1 MRILAIIGF
10 LTHIAM
16 LALIMGSC
24 NQMNANRQEPKAP
37 TPTVETSAAE
47 LTKNSNSYNKN
58 SNSYNRYEEYSLE
71 GCQYIV
77 VGFGKERWG
86 SHKGNCSSPIHD
98 K

>member
-1 MRILAIIGF
+1 MKILTIIGF
-10 LTHIAM
+10 LAHIAM

-24 NQMNANRQEPKAP
+24 DQMNANRQEPKAP
-37 TPTVETSAAE
+37 TPTVETSVAE
-47 LTKNSNSYNKN
+47 LTKNSNSYNT
-58 SNSYNRYEEYSLE
+58 YEEYSLE

>member
-1 MRILAIIGF
+1 MKILTIIGF
-10 LTHIAM
+10 LAHIAM

-37 TPTVETSAAE
+37 TPTVETSVAE
-47 LTKNSNSYNKN
+47 LTKNSNSYNT
-58 SNSYNRYEEYSLE
+58 YEEYSLE

>member
-1 MRILAIIGF
+1 MKILTIIGF
-10 LTHIAM
+10 LVHIAM
-16 LALIMGSC
+16 LVLIMSSC
-24 NQMNANRQEPKAP
+24 DQMDANRQEPKAP
-37 TPTVETSAAE
+37 TPTVETSVAE
-47 LTKNSNSYNKN
+47 LTKNSNSYNK
-58 SNSYNRYEEYSLE
+58 YEEYSLE

>member
-1 MRILAIIGF
+1 MKILAIIGF
-10 LTHIAM
+10 LAHIAM
-16 LALIMGSC
+16 LALIMSSC
-24 NQMNANRQEPKAP
+24 DQMDANRQEPKVP
-37 TPTVETSAAE
+37 TPTVETSAGE
-47 LTKNSNSYNKN
+47 LTKN

>member
-1 MRILAIIGF
+1 MRILAFIGF
-10 LTHIAM
+10 LAHIAM

-24 NQMNANRQEPKAP
+24 DQMNANMKEPKAP

-47 LTKNSNSYNKN
+47 LTKN

>member
-10 LTHIAM
+10 LAHIAM

-24 NQMNANRQEPKAP
+24 NQMNANRQEPKVP
-37 TPTVETSAAE
+37 TPTVKTSAGE
-47 LTKNSNSYNKN
+47 LTKNSYSYNK
-58 SNSYNRYEEYSLE
+58 YEEYSLE

-77 VGFGKERWG
+77 VGSGKERWG
-86 SHKGNCSSPIHD
+86 SHKGNCSNPIHD

>member
-10 LTHIAM
+10 LVHMAM

-24 NQMNANRQEPKAP
+24 NQMNANRQEPKVP
-37 TPTVETSAAE
+37 TPTVETSVAE
-47 LTKNSNSYNKN
+47 LTKNSNSYNK
-58 SNSYNRYEEYSLE
+58 YEEYSLE

>member
-1 MRILAIIGF
+1 MRILAFIGF

-16 LALIMGSC
+16 LALIMSSC
-24 NQMNANRQEPKAP
+24 DQMNANRQEPKEP
-37 TPTVETSAAE
+37 KPTVETSAGE
-47 LTKNSNSYNKN
+47 LKKKNPNSYN
-58 SNSYNRYEEYSLE
+58 SYEEYSLE

>member
-1 MRILAIIGF
+1 MKILTIIGF
-10 LTHIAM
+10 LAHIAM

-24 NQMNANRQEPKAP
+24 DQMNANRQEPKAP
-37 TPTVETSAAE
+37 TPTVETSVAE
-47 LTKNSNSYNKN
+47 LTKNSNSYNK
-58 SNSYNRYEEYSLE
+58 YEEYSLE

>member
-10 LTHIAM
+10 LVHIAM
-16 LALIMGSC
+16 LVLIMSSC
-24 NQMNANRQEPKAP
+24 DQMDANRQEPKAP
-37 TPTVETSAAE
+37 TPTVETSVAE
-47 LTKNSNSYNKN
+47 LTKNSNSYNK
-58 SNSYNRYEEYSLE
+58 YEEYSLE

>member
-1 MRILAIIGF
+1 MKILTIIGF
-10 LTHIAM
+10 LVHIAM

-37 TPTVETSAAE
+37 TPTVETSVAE
-47 LTKNSNSYNKN
+47 LTKNSNSYNT
-58 SNSYNRYEEYSLE
+58 YEEYSLE

>member
-1 MRILAIIGF
+1 MKILTIIGF
-10 LTHIAM
+10 LVHIAM

-24 NQMNANRQEPKAP
+24 DQMNANRQEPKAP
-37 TPTVETSAAE
+37 TPTVETSVAE
-47 LTKNSNSYNKN
+47 LTKNSNSYNK
-58 SNSYNRYEEYSLE
+58 YEEYSLE

>member
-10 LTHIAM
+10 LVHIAM
-16 LALIMGSC
+16 LALIMSSC
-24 NQMNANRQEPKAP
+24 DQMDANMKEPKAP
-37 TPTVETSAAE
+37 TPTVKTSVAE
-47 LTKNSNSYNKN
+47 LTKNSNSYN
-58 SNSYNRYEEYSLE
+58 SYEEYSLE